1 MKTNDMINVV
11 IVDDQA
17 LLRKS
22 LSKIISMNE
31 NITVVGEGETGLD
44 AIKLCENN
52 KPHIVLLDIQMPIM
66 DGITALRAI
75 KNKHEDVKVIIL
87 TTFEDR
93 KNIIEGFLADADG
106 YITKDI
112 EPEEVIT
119 TIKCVNHGLTVINK
133 SVKKIMVNK
142 FRKIS
147 KLTKNY
153 VDILSIEEI
162 EMVKLIVDGKSNKEL
177 SNVLN
182 YTEGTI
188 KNKVSKIYE
197 KLNISDRLKLAV
209 YAVENGIE

>member
-52 KPHIVLLDIQMPIM
+52 KPHIDIVLLDIQMPIM

-75 KNKHEDVKVIIL
+75 KNKREDVKVIIL

-93 KNIIEGFLADADG
+93 KNIIEGFLAD
-106 YITKDI
+106 
-112 EPEEVIT
+112 
-119 TIKCVNHGLTVINK
+119 
-133 SVKKIMVNK
+133 
-142 FRKIS
+142 
-147 KLTKNY
+147 
-153 VDILSIEEI
+153 EI
-162 EMVKLIVDGKSNKEL
+162 GRAHV
-177 SNVLN
+177 
-182 YTEGTI
+182 
-188 KNKVSKIYE
+188 
-197 KLNISDRLKLAV
+197 
-209 YAVENGIE
+209 